1 MQEWWSYR
9 PGDFLLFSPRT
20 YWRLFQLAN
29 EALWPLQIPVLL
41 IGAAILAMLFRP
53 RAWADRVIP
62 AVLAAAWLSVSVGFL
77 WMHYAPINWAAIYFV
92 PVFVGEGLIVLWL
105 GTVRGRLAFAAE
117 RGVAGVIGI
126 ALYVYALA
134 LHPLIAL
141 VAGRPLQAA
150 EVVGIAPD
158 PTAIATLGLL
168 SLAPRR
174 AATLPLIILPIIWC
188 LASALTLRT
197 MGASEGWI
205 PLTAAALAVLAQAW
219 PRRSGTCSTSDAAP
233 DDQRRPVRGS
243 ADVGRSA
250 HRL

>member
-1 MQEWWSYR
+1 
-9 PGDFLLFSPRT
+9 
-20 YWRLFQLAN
+20 
-29 EALWPLQIPVLL
+29 VLL

-53 RAWADRVIP
+53 RAWTDRAIP
-62 AVLAAAWLSVSVGFL
+62 AALAVAWLFVSVGFL
-77 WMHYAPINWAAIYFV
+77 WMHYAAINWVAMYFV

-105 GTVRGRLAFAAE
+105 GTVRGRLTFAAE

-126 ALYVYALA
+126 ALYVYTLA

-141 VAGRPLQAA
+141 VAGRSLQAA

-174 AATLPLIILPIIWC
+174 AGTLPLIILPIIWC

-197 MGASEGWI
+197 MDASEGWI
-205 PLTAAALAVLAQAW
+205 PLTAAALAALAQAW
-219 PRRSGTCSTSDAAP
+219 PRRNGTCPNSDEVDPDRATAGAA
-233 DDQRRPVRGS
+233 
-243 ADVGRSA
+243 
-250 HRL
+250 L

>member
-1 MQEWWSYR
+1 MREWWTYR
-9 PGDFLLFSPRT
+9 PGDFLLFSPRA
-20 YWRLFQLAN
+20 YWRLFELTN

-41 IGAAILAMLFRP
+41 LGAAILVLLFRP
-53 RAWADRVIP
+53 PAWTDRAIP

-77 WMHYAPINWAAIYFV
+77 WTRYAAINWVAVYFV
-92 PVFVGEGLIVLWL
+92 PVFIGEALLLLWF
-105 GTVRGRLAFAAE
+105 GTGRGRLAFAAR

-134 LHPLIAL
+134 LHPLVAP

-150 EVVGIAPD
+150 ELVGIAPD

-174 AATLPLIILPIIWC
+174 AGTVLCVIPPILWC

-197 MGASEGWI
+197 MGAGEGWI
-205 PLTAAALAVLAQAW
+205 PLTAAALAVLAQVW
-219 PRRSGTCSTSDAAP
+219 PRRKRD
-233 DDQRRPVRGS
+233 GS
-243 ADVGRSA
+243 
-250 HRL
+250 RL

>member
-77 WMHYAPINWAAIYFV
+77 WMHYAAINWAAIYFV
-92 PVFVGEGLIVLWL
+92 PVFVGEGLLVLWL

-158 PTAIATLGLL
+158 RDARSPIACAPPRRDSAAHYPADHLVPGERTHPPDDGRIGGLDPVDSGGTGCLGAG
-168 SLAPRR
+168 LAPPERDM
-174 AATLPLIILPIIWC
+174 LH
-188 LASALTLRT
+188 LRCCT
-197 MGASEGWI
+197 
-205 PLTAAALAVLAQAW
+205 
-219 PRRSGTCSTSDAAP
+219 R
-233 DDQRRPVRGS
+233 
-243 ADVGRSA
+243 
-250 HRL
+250 